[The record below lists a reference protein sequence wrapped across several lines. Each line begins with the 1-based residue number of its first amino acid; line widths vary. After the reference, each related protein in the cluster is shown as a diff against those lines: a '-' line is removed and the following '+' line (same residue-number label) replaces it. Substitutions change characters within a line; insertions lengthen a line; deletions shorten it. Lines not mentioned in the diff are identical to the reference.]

1 MLVRFY
7 AVGRELSGT
16 DEAQFDVASFADL
29 AVALDA
35 QFGERMARLATASTL
50 LLHGTRH
57 RISDDVNLAAD
68 DVVDL
73 LPPFAG
79 G

>member
-1 MLVRFY
+1 MLLRFY
-7 AVGRELSGT
+7 AVGREISGV
-16 DEAQFDVASFADL
+16 DEAHFEVTNFTQLADVL
-29 AVALDA
+29 GDA
-35 QFGERMARLATASTL
+35 YGERMSRLASASTL
-50 LLHGTRH
+50 LLAGVRH
-57 RISDDVNLAAD
+57 RITDDVTLHDA

>member
-1 MLVRFY
+1 MLLRFY
-7 AVGRELSGT
+7 AVGREISGT
-16 DEAQFDVASFADL
+16 DEARFEVASFADL
-29 AVALDA
+29 AIALDA
-35 QFGERMARLATASTL
+35 QFGERMARLAAASTL

-57 RISDDVNLAAD
+57 RISDDVTLAAA